1 MTLNSQTFDH
11 WIRNRFVELNT
22 ELEIL
27 YSNQTERTNVD
38 SIGND
43 LKCSLEDEGRE
54 IIKTLLSEGNTDE
67 GFDNAFDLLGNVGLY
82 MAACRRHEITDPS
95 KQRTS
100 PLKEAS
106 GLAMNIG
113 ASIGVTPRFATA
125 HLSTH
130 NKAVDGVYKSFTSLP
145 AEKIFLDYNTKSIL
159 AYKRA
164 ADALLKLHPLG
175 ISHPMCFELLVVVK
189 EALEEVIKS
198 NTALYEKLNVD
209 DFFYCVRPYYKPYH
223 VGFQVYRGANAGDF
237 AGINVIDILLGLCFA
252 NEPAYSQMLVDKFL
266 YMVPE
271 DQSILRDCMRRTSIM
286 EDFLDSEVSSKNWY
300 KNNLTLFLEIC
311 QLHGDAATQHHNQL
325 VEKYIAGP
333 SSALKG
339 SQLDNITASGPP
351 LEVLLDS
358 LEKLRDR
365 RAAANRDDIRTRFDD
380 IQILKKRL
388 AKSKNIKKTNFKD
401 DFILT
406 NSNYLLNHSVGRP
419 LKTSENDFAER
430 FYEPWKKSNDEPWE
444 KWLETINDFTLS
456 LAKIFNAKQSEFC
469 PQVNLSSGLTKIL
482 MSLKQVQKKKS
493 VVLVSEIDFPGMGFA
508 LKKSL
513 PEDCEIRF
521 IPANEDITNS
531 SIWDAYMTEDIDL
544 VFVSHAYSNTGQ
556 LSPISDVISMARSR
570 DIISILDIAQSAGIV
585 PIDLTALKPD
595 FMLGSS
601 VKWLCGGP
609 GAAYLWVNTERL
621 SSCEPKDVGW
631 FSHENP
637 FEFDI
642 HNFRYHD
649 SALKFWGGTPV
660 VAPFVIAT
668 NSINYFTKIGIK
680 NIRKHNQALIAKT
693 ANEIDLEFVSPRDEA
708 IRGGTMILDFGSN
721 QQKVLNHLQDNNIGV
736 DLRSHGIRISPHIYN
751 DELDIDQLISVI
763 KSTKF

>member
-1 MTLNSQTFDH
+1 MTPNSQTLDH

-175 ISHPMCFELLVVVK
+175 ISHPMCLELLVVVK

-198 NTALYEKLNVD
+198 NAALYEKLNVD

-237 AGINVIDILLGLCFA
+237 AGINVIDILLGLCFT

-286 EDFLDSEVSSKNWY
+286 EDFLDSDVSSKNWY

-419 LKTSENDFAER
+419 LKTSENDFSER

-456 LAKIFNAKQSEFC
+456 LAKIFHAKQSEFC

-751 DELDIDQLISVI
+751 DEQDIDQLISAI

>member
-1 MTLNSQTFDH
+1 MTPHSQSFDY

-22 ELEIL
+22 ELESL
-27 YSNQTERTNVD
+27 YSNQPERTNVA
-38 SIGND
+38 SIGED
-43 LKCSLEDEGRE
+43 LKLQLENEGRE
-54 IIKTLLSEGNTDE
+54 LIKTLLYEGNTDE

-95 KQRTS
+95 IQSTS

-145 AEKIFLDYNTKSIL
+145 AEKLFLDYNTKAIL
-159 AYKRA
+159 SYKRA

-175 ISHPMCFELLVVVK
+175 ISHPMCPELLIVVK
-189 EALEEVIKS
+189 DALKEVIQS
-198 NTALYEKLNVD
+198 NAALFNELSVD

-252 NEPAYSQMLVDKFL
+252 NEPSYSQMLVDKFL

-286 EDFLDSEVSSKNWY
+286 DDFLDAEISNKAWY

-325 VEKYIAGP
+325 VEKYIAKP
-333 SSALKG
+333 STSLKG

-365 RAAANRDDIRTRFDD
+365 RAAANRDDIRTRFKD

-388 AKSKNIKKTNFKD
+388 LTNEKIKKASFKD

-406 NSNYLLNHSVGRP
+406 TASYLLSHSVGRP
-419 LKTSENDFAER
+419 LKTSEKNFSEQ
-430 FYEPWKKSNDEPWE
+430 FYTPWKNSLNEPWE
-444 KWLETINDFTLS
+444 QWLITINDFTAS
-456 LAKIFNAKQSEFC
+456 LAGLFNGKQSEFC
-469 PQVNLSSGLTKIL
+469 PQVNLSSGLSKIL
-482 MSLKQVQKKKS
+482 MSLEQSQKKNC

-513 PEDCEIRF
+513 PEDCKIRF
-521 IPANEDITNS
+521 IPSDKDITNAN
-531 SIWDAYMTEDIDL
+531 IWDECLTSDVDL

-556 LSPISDVISMARSR
+556 LSPISDILSMARSR
-570 DIISILDIAQSAGIV
+570 DIISILDIAQSAGVV
-585 PIDLTALKPD
+585 PIDLEALKPD

-609 GAAYLWVNTERL
+609 GASYLWVNSEIL
-621 SSCEPKDVGW
+621 SSCKPKDVGW

-649 SALKFWGGTPV
+649 SALKFWGGTPSI
-660 VAPFVIAT
+660 APYAIAT
-668 NSINYFTKIGIK
+668 HSINYFTKIGLK
-680 NIRKHNQALIAKT
+680 NIRKHNQLLIEKT
-693 ANEIDLEFVSPRDEA
+693 ANALDSEFVSPRDEA
-708 IRGGTMILDFGSN
+708 IRGGTMILDFGHN
-721 QQKVLNHLQDNNIGV
+721 QHKVLQHLNDHNISV

-751 DELDIDQLISVI
+751 DEEDINQLLSVI
-763 KSTKF
+763 KSTKL

>member
-1 MTLNSQTFDH
+1 MTPNSQTFDH

-22 ELEIL
+22 ELEEL
-27 YSNQTERTNVD
+27 YSNQPQRTNID
-38 SIGND
+38 SIGDD
-43 LKCSLEDEGRE
+43 LKRTLEDEGRE

-175 ISHPMCFELLVVVK
+175 ISHPMCLELLVVVK

-198 NTALYEKLNVD
+198 NAALYEKLNVD

-252 NEPAYSQMLVDKFL
+252 NEPAYSQMLVDKSL

-311 QLHGDAATQHHNQL
+311 QLHGNAATQHHNQL

-351 LEVLLDS
+351 LEVLMDS

-456 LAKIFNAKQSEFC
+456 LAKIFNAKKSEFC

-493 VVLVSEIDFPGMGFA
+493 VVVVSEIDFPGMGFA

-513 PEDCEIRF
+513 PDDCEIRF

-570 DIISILDIAQSAGIV
+570 NIISILDIAQSAGIV

-693 ANEIDLEFVSPRDEA
+693 ANEIDLEFVSPRDES

-751 DELDIDQLISVI
+751 DEQDIDQLISVI

>member
-1 MTLNSQTFDH
+1 MTPNSKTFDH

-175 ISHPMCFELLVVVK
+175 ISHPMCLELLVVVK

-198 NTALYEKLNVD
+198 NAALYEKLNVD

-286 EDFLDSEVSSKNWY
+286 EDFLDSDVSSKNWY

-751 DELDIDQLISVI
+751 DEQDIDQLISVI

>member
-1 MTLNSQTFDH
+1 MTPNSKTFDH

-145 AEKIFLDYNTKSIL
+145 AEKLFLDYNTKAIL

-175 ISHPMCFELLVVVK
+175 ISHPLCLELLVVVK

-198 NTALYEKLNVD
+198 NAALYEKLNVD

-286 EDFLDSEVSSKNWY
+286 DEFLSADVSSKNWY
-300 KNNLTLFLEIC
+300 KDNLTLFLEIC

-325 VEKYIAGP
+325 VEKYIAQP
-333 SSALKG
+333 SADLKE
-339 SQLDNITASGPP
+339 SQLSNITASGPP
-351 LEVLLDS
+351 LKVLLDS

-609 GAAYLWVNTERL
+609 GASYLWVNTERL

-751 DELDIDQLISVI
+751 DEQDIDQLISVI

>member
-1 MTLNSQTFDH
+1 MTPNSQTFDH

-22 ELEIL
+22 GLEEL
-27 YSNQTERTNVD
+27 YSNQPQRTNVD
-38 SIGND
+38 SIGDD
-43 LKCSLEDEGRE
+43 LKRTLEDEGRE

-175 ISHPMCFELLVVVK
+175 ISHPMCLELLVVVK

-237 AGINVIDILLGLCFA
+237 AGINVIDILLGLCFT

-286 EDFLDSEVSSKNWY
+286 EDFLDSDVSSKNWY

-456 LAKIFNAKQSEFC
+456 LAKIFNAKKSEFC

-751 DELDIDQLISVI
+751 DEQDIDQLISVI

>member
-1 MTLNSQTFDH
+1 MTPNSQTFDH

-27 YSNQTERTNVD
+27 YLNQTERTNVN

-175 ISHPMCFELLVVVK
+175 ISHPMCLELLVVVK

-198 NTALYEKLNVD
+198 NAALYEKLNVD

-311 QLHGDAATQHHNQL
+311 QLHGNAATQHHNQL

-419 LKTSENDFAER
+419 LKTSENDFSER

-444 KWLETINDFTLS
+444 KWLETINDFTFS
-456 LAKIFNAKQSEFC
+456 LAKVFNAKQSEFC

-493 VVLVSEIDFPGMGFA
+493 VVLVCEIDFPGMGFA

-521 IPANEDITNS
+521 IPVNEDITNS

-751 DELDIDQLISVI
+751 DEQDIDQLISVI

>member
-1 MTLNSQTFDH
+1 MTPNSKTFDH

-145 AEKIFLDYNTKSIL
+145 AEKLFLDYNTKAIL

-175 ISHPMCFELLVVVK
+175 ISHPLCLELLVVVK

-198 NTALYEKLNVD
+198 NAALYEKLNVD

-237 AGINVIDILLGLCFA
+237 AGINVIDILLGLCFT

-286 EDFLDSEVSSKNWY
+286 EDFLDSDVSSKNWY

-521 IPANEDITNS
+521 IPENEDITNS

-642 HNFRYHD
+642 HNFRYHN

-736 DLRSHGIRISPHIYN
+736 DLRRHGIRISPHIYN
-751 DELDIDQLISVI
+751 DEQDIDQLISVI

>member
-1 MTLNSQTFDH
+1 MTPNSQTLDH

-145 AEKIFLDYNTKSIL
+145 AEKLFLDYNTKAIL

-175 ISHPMCFELLVVVK
+175 ISHPLCLELLVVVK

-198 NTALYEKLNVD
+198 NAALYEKLNVD

-237 AGINVIDILLGLCFA
+237 AGINVIDILLGLCFT

-286 EDFLDSEVSSKNWY
+286 EDFLDSDVSSKNWY

-521 IPANEDITNS
+521 IPENEDITNS

-609 GAAYLWVNTERL
+609 GASYLWVNTERL

-642 HNFRYHD
+642 HNFRYHN

-751 DELDIDQLISVI
+751 DEQDIDQLISVI

>member
-1 MTLNSQTFDH
+1 MTPNSQTFDH

-27 YSNQTERTNVD
+27 YLNQTERTNVD

-175 ISHPMCFELLVVVK
+175 ISHPMCLELLVVVK

-198 NTALYEKLNVD
+198 NAALYEKLNVD

-286 EDFLDSEVSSKNWY
+286 EDFLDSDVSSKNWY

-311 QLHGDAATQHHNQL
+311 QLHGNAATQHHNQL

-419 LKTSENDFAER
+419 LKTSENDFSER

-444 KWLETINDFTLS
+444 KWLETINDFTFS
-456 LAKIFNAKQSEFC
+456 LAKVFNAKQSEFC

-493 VVLVSEIDFPGMGFA
+493 VVLVCEIDFPGMGFA

-521 IPANEDITNS
+521 IPVNEDITNS

-751 DELDIDQLISVI
+751 DEQDIDQLISVI

>member
-1 MTLNSQTFDH
+1 MTPNSQTFDH

-175 ISHPMCFELLVVVK
+175 ISHPMCLELLVVVK

-198 NTALYEKLNVD
+198 NAALYEKLNVD

-286 EDFLDSEVSSKNWY
+286 EDFLDSDVSSKNWY

-660 VAPFVIAT
+660 VAPFIIAT

-721 QQKVLNHLQDNNIGV
+721 QQKVLTHLQDNNIGV

-751 DELDIDQLISVI
+751 DEQDIDQLISVI

>member
-1 MTLNSQTFDH
+1 MTPNSQTFDH

-22 ELEIL
+22 ELEEL
-27 YSNQTERTNVD
+27 YSNQPQRTNVD
-38 SIGND
+38 SIGDD
-43 LKCSLEDEGRE
+43 LKRTLEDEGRE

-175 ISHPMCFELLVVVK
+175 ISHPMCLELLVVVK

-198 NTALYEKLNVD
+198 NAALYEKLNVD

-252 NEPAYSQMLVDKFL
+252 NEPAYSQMLVDKSL

-311 QLHGDAATQHHNQL
+311 QLHGNAATQHHNQL

-351 LEVLLDS
+351 LEVLMDS

-456 LAKIFNAKQSEFC
+456 LAKIFNAKKSEFC

-751 DELDIDQLISVI
+751 DEQDIDQLISVI

>member
-1 MTLNSQTFDH
+1 MTPNSQTLDH

-22 ELEIL
+22 QLEIL

-145 AEKIFLDYNTKSIL
+145 AEKLFLDYNTKAIL

-175 ISHPMCFELLVVVK
+175 ISHPMCLELLVVVK

-198 NTALYEKLNVD
+198 NAALYEKLNVD

-286 EDFLDSEVSSKNWY
+286 EDFLDSDVSSKNWY

-358 LEKLRDR
+358 LEKLKDR

-660 VAPFVIAT
+660 VAPFIIAT

-751 DELDIDQLISVI
+751 DEQDIDQLISVI

>member
-1 MTLNSQTFDH
+1 MTPNSQTLDH

-145 AEKIFLDYNTKSIL
+145 AEKLFLDYNTKAIL

-175 ISHPMCFELLVVVK
+175 ISHPLCLELLVVVK

-198 NTALYEKLNVD
+198 NAALYEKLNVD

-286 EDFLDSEVSSKNWY
+286 EDFLDSDVSSKNWY

-521 IPANEDITNS
+521 IPENEDITNS

-609 GAAYLWVNTERL
+609 GASYLWVNTERL

-693 ANEIDLEFVSPRDEA
+693 ANEIDLEFTSPRDEA

-751 DELDIDQLISVI
+751 DEQDIDQLISAI

>member
-1 MTLNSQTFDH
+1 LTPNSKTFDH

-145 AEKIFLDYNTKSIL
+145 AEKLFLDYNTKAIL

-175 ISHPMCFELLVVVK
+175 ISHPLCLELLVVVK
-189 EALEEVIKS
+189 EALVEVIKS
-198 NTALYEKLNVD
+198 NAALYEKLNVD

-237 AGINVIDILLGLCFA
+237 AGINVIDILLGLCFT

-286 EDFLDSEVSSKNWY
+286 EDFLDSDVSSKNWY

-521 IPANEDITNS
+521 IPENEDITNS

-601 VKWLCGGP
+601 VKWLCSGP

-660 VAPFVIAT
+660 VAPFIIAT

-680 NIRKHNQALIAKT
+680 NIRKHNQALIVKT

-721 QQKVLNHLQDNNIGV
+721 QQKVLNHLQDINIGV
-736 DLRSHGIRISPHIYN
+736 DHRSHGIRISPHIYN
-751 DELDIDQLISVI
+751 DEQDIDQLISVI

>member
-1 MTLNSQTFDH
+1 MTPNSQTFDH

-175 ISHPMCFELLVVVK
+175 ISHPMCLELLVVVK

-198 NTALYEKLNVD
+198 NAALYEKLNVD

-237 AGINVIDILLGLCFA
+237 AGINVIDILLGLCFT

-286 EDFLDSEVSSKNWY
+286 EDFLDSDVSSKNWY

-419 LKTSENDFAER
+419 LTTSENDFAER

-456 LAKIFNAKQSEFC
+456 LAKIFNAKKSEFC
-469 PQVNLSSGLTKIL
+469 PQVNLSSGLSKIL

-751 DELDIDQLISVI
+751 DEQDIDQLISVI

>member
-1 MTLNSQTFDH
+1 MTPNSQTFDH

-175 ISHPMCFELLVVVK
+175 ISHPMCLELLVVVK

-198 NTALYEKLNVD
+198 NAALYEKLNVD

-237 AGINVIDILLGLCFA
+237 AGINVIDILLGLCFT
-252 NEPAYSQMLVDKFL
+252 NEPAYSQMLVDKSL

-311 QLHGDAATQHHNQL
+311 QLHGNAATQHHNQL
-325 VEKYIAGP
+325 VEKYIASP

-444 KWLETINDFTLS
+444 KWLETINDYTLS
-456 LAKIFNAKQSEFC
+456 LAKIFNAKKSEFC

-513 PEDCEIRF
+513 PEDCQIRF

-570 DIISILDIAQSAGIV
+570 NIISILDIAQSAGIV

-751 DELDIDQLISVI
+751 DEQDIDQLISVI

>member
-1 MTLNSQTFDH
+1 MTPNSQTFDH

-43 LKCSLEDEGRE
+43 LKCSIEDEGRE

-175 ISHPMCFELLVVVK
+175 ISHPMCLELLVVVK

-198 NTALYEKLNVD
+198 NAALYEKLNVD

-237 AGINVIDILLGLCFA
+237 AGINVIDILLGLCFT

-419 LKTSENDFAER
+419 LTTSENDFAER

-456 LAKIFNAKQSEFC
+456 LAKIFNAKKSEFC

-680 NIRKHNQALIAKT
+680 KIRKHNQALIAKT

-751 DELDIDQLISVI
+751 DEQDIDQLISVI

>member
-1 MTLNSQTFDH
+1 MTPNSQTFDH

-43 LKCSLEDEGRE
+43 LKCSIENEGRE

-175 ISHPMCFELLVVVK
+175 ISHPMCLELLVVVK

-198 NTALYEKLNVD
+198 NAALYEKLNVD

-237 AGINVIDILLGLCFA
+237 AGINVIDILLGLCFT

-419 LKTSENDFAER
+419 LTTSENDFAER

-456 LAKIFNAKQSEFC
+456 LAKIFNAKKSEFC

-751 DELDIDQLISVI
+751 DEQDIDQLISVI

>member
-1 MTLNSQTFDH
+1 MTPNSKTFDH

-145 AEKIFLDYNTKSIL
+145 AEKLFLDYNTKAIL

-175 ISHPMCFELLVVVK
+175 ISHPLCLELLVVVK

-198 NTALYEKLNVD
+198 NAALYEKLNVD

-237 AGINVIDILLGLCFA
+237 AGINVIDILLGLCFT

-286 EDFLDSEVSSKNWY
+286 EDFLDSDVSSKNWY

-311 QLHGDAATQHHNQL
+311 QLHGEAATQHHNQL
-325 VEKYIAGP
+325 VEKYIAEP

-660 VAPFVIAT
+660 VAPFIIAT

-751 DELDIDQLISVI
+751 DEQDIDQLISVI